1 MIGPLLRVAASGAA
15 ARSLRTAAQDAI
27 SSLQTATHDSID
39 RVLMT
44 MGAALAIGVGAIFLT
59 FSAFAFLESRLD
71 PAGAAAIMGA
81 AWAILGGGYFV
92 ATRRRRSRI

>member
-27 SSLQTATHDSID
+27 SSLQVAAHDSID

-44 MGAALAIGVGAIFLT
+44 VGAALAIGVGAIFLT
-59 FSAFAFLESRLD
+59 FSAYVFLESRLD
-71 PAGAAAIMGA
+71 SAGAAAVMGA
-81 AWAILGGGYFV
+81 AWMMLGGAYFV
-92 ATRRRRSRI
+92 ATRRRRT